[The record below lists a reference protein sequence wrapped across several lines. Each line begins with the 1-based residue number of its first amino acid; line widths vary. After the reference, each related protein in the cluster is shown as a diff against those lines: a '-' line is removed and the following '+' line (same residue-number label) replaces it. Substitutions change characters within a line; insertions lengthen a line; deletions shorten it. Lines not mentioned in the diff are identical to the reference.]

1 MTGVYSGWRPWLA
14 APGGGA
20 QAAVTTFHT
29 SPPEESNVK
38 LSRAATT
45 IAVASLV
52 AYAPMTWAQ
61 TSTPAPATS
70 APKPSAEAPPARRSP
85 AWGKPRAI
93 KLHGT
98 VAAVDKEKKTITLKG
113 SKGRM
118 VTLDVHDPSKLEAVK
133 VGDPVVATYYE
144 AVAVQVKPAGSATP
158 SVTVQEGRAG
168 SKPGENPAGV
178 IAREVTLVGTITAVN
193 PKAPSVTV
201 KGPEGRTETGEGER
215 RQESGQREGGRH
227 GRTDLRP
234 GVRRRLGQSRQ
245 TLKPRPGP
253 GARLA
258 RRAPG

>member
-1 MTGVYSGWRPWLA
+1 
-14 APGGGA
+14 
-20 QAAVTTFHT
+20 
-29 SPPEESNVK
+29 VK
-38 LSRAATT
+38 LSRAAAT

-61 TSTPAPATS
+61 TSSPATP
-70 APKPSAEAPPARRSP
+70 APKPSAEAPPAK
-85 AWGKPRAI
+85 KPGVSEARAI

-118 VTLDVHDPSKLEAVK
+118 VTLDVHDPTKLEVVK

-201 KGPEGRTETGEGER
+201 KGPEGRTETVKVK
-215 RQESGQREGGRH
+215 
-227 GRTDLRP
+227 DA
-234 GVRRRLGQSRQ
+234 
-245 TLKPRPGP
+245 KN
-253 GARLA
+253 LA
-258 RRAPG
+258 NVKVGDMVELIYAQAFAVALDKAAKH

>member
-1 MTGVYSGWRPWLA
+1 
-14 APGGGA
+14 
-20 QAAVTTFHT
+20 
-29 SPPEESNVK
+29 VK

-45 IAVASLV
+45 IAVALLL

-70 APKPSAEAPPARRSP
+70 APKPSAEAPPAK
-85 AWGKPRAI
+85 KPGVSEARAI

-118 VTLDVHDPSKLEAVK
+118 VTLDVHDPTKLEAVK

-201 KGPEGRTETGEGER
+201 KGPEGRTETVKVK
-215 RQESGQREGGRH
+215 
-227 GRTDLRP
+227 DA
-234 GVRRRLGQSRQ
+234 
-245 TLKPRPGP
+245 KN
-253 GARLA
+253 LA
-258 RRAPG
+258 NVKVGDMVELTYAQAFAVALDKAAKH